1 MLMKDPSKSTW
12 SNTPATAPT
21 LISPFTSFA
30 SNPFSRYGSNRF
42 INYERMSSPD
52 GNASNT
58 ASLGGYDTVTVDTYY
73 MSKIPSIT
81 TKNTVAYD
89 NAGDEAKYPT
99 NTKAEFVP
107 LIAPYEIG

>member
-1 MLMKDPSKSTW
+1 
-12 SNTPATAPT
+12 
-21 LISPFTSFA
+21 
-30 SNPFSRYGSNRF
+30 
-42 INYERMSSPD
+42 MSSPD

-107 LIAPYEIG
+107 LIAPYEIVSSELLDMAGMTKKAMQKPKMLRL